1 MKFFTISSVQMLTL
15 ALTLGTSS
23 VVNAQSP
30 NSSRHERGCSN
41 RTLLGDYGAKIEG
54 TLLGPNWAV
63 RTLVLFRFDGHGNVT
78 SFGHPVVNGAP
89 PAEEWAETAGTYTV
103 NPDCTGTISVEIFAS
118 GTEILAVTLS
128 IAFDEDMKHMR
139 GIFTSAATP
148 NGTQLPTVINLDAR
162 KQ

>member
-103 NPDCTGTISVEIFAS
+103 NPDCTGSATIEAAPPIPLHLIV
-118 GTEILAVTLS
+118 VN
-128 IAFDEDMKHMR
+128 R
-139 GIFTSAATP
+139 GRQFYLVVDTNATI
-148 NGTQLPTVINLDAR
+148 GE
-162 KQ
+162 